1 MTTAQGQ
8 NLAAAIALVI
18 DRYGYHR
25 LAAMI
30 PLQYRAGGKTDE
42 EFFVKVVEWIR
53 RIPDNEAIEGLDFV
67 SVTLV
72 TALTAVAKGANPAKV
87 YEAATLTVREVAN
100 SDADPL
106 KEDSTFRRY
115 P

>member
-1 MTTAQGQ
+1 MTTTQGQ
-8 NLAAAIALVI
+8 ELAAAITLVI

-30 PLQYRAGGKTDE
+30 LPQYRAGGKTDE

-53 RIPDNEAIEGLDFV
+53 RIPDHEAVEGLDFT
-67 SVTLV
+67 SATLN
-72 TALTAVAKGANPAKV
+72 TALMAVARGVSPEDA
-87 YEAATLTVREVAN
+87 YEAATSAIREI
-100 SDADPL
+100 SDGDADPIR
-106 KEDSTFRRY
+106 KDSTFHPY